1 MQLCLFFAG
10 RNTLLMKK
18 LFSTNYS
25 DNAFNI
31 GIFVMRV
38 VAGLSMAVSH
48 GYGKL
53 TDFSTTAVQQA
64 SNPYHLPGNVA
75 AGMLVF
81 AEFFCA
87 ILIVLGLLT
96 RFAAFALIIAMGTA
110 FFVAHKG
117 QLFAKGSEASAMFL
131 VIFFALLLVGPG
143 KFSADK
149 LIGK

>member
-1 MQLCLFFAG
+1 
-10 RNTLLMKK
+10 MKK

-31 GIFVMRV
+31 GIFVLRV
-38 VAGLSMAVSH
+38 VAGLAMAINH

-53 TDFSTTAVQQA
+53 TGFSQTAGNMA
-64 SNPYHLPGNVA
+64 RNPYHLPGNIA

-87 ILIVLGLLT
+87 LLIVLGLLT
-96 RFAAFALIIAMGTA
+96 RFASFALVVAMGTA
-110 FFVAHKG
+110 FFFSHKAD
-117 QLFAKGSEASAMFL
+117 LFAKGSEPAAVFL

>member
-1 MQLCLFFAG
+1 
-10 RNTLLMKK
+10 MKK
-18 LFSTNYS
+18 LFSTSYS

-31 GIFVMRV
+31 GIFVLRV
-38 VAGLSMAVSH
+38 VAGLSMAINH

-53 TDFSTTAVQQA
+53 THFSTTSAQQS
-64 SNPYHLPGNVA
+64 SNIYHLPGNVA
-75 AGMLVF
+75 AGLLVF

-87 ILIVLGLLT
+87 LLIVLGLVT
-96 RFAAFALIIAMGTA
+96 RLAAFALVIAMGTA

-117 QLFAKGSEASAMFL
+117 QLFAKGSEASALFL

>member
-1 MQLCLFFAG
+1 MPFLC
-10 RNTLLMKK
+10 RKKYSVMKK

-31 GIFVMRV
+31 GIFVLRV
-38 VAGLSMAVSH
+38 VAGLSMAVGH

-53 TDFSTTAVQQA
+53 TNFSATASSQSA
-64 SNPYHLPGNVA
+64 NIYHLPGNIA
-75 AGMLVF
+75 AGLLVF

-87 ILIVLGLLT
+87 IMIVLGLLT
-96 RFAAFALIIAMGTA
+96 RFAAFALIVAMGTA

-131 VIFFALLLVGPG
+131 VVFFLLLLVGPG